1 MMMRKY
7 TCTFLLLC
15 CFQFIVFAQ
24 QYSCNYGKKSSG
36 NIDFASPADIDKMNE
51 YDVHFYKLDVDVERN
66 SVYIKGNVEIHARAV
81 KNLSAFIFQLHDT
94 LTIDSVFI
102 NGNKFSFSRLKG
114 IVSINIT
121 PTIAINSN
129 IIAKIYYGGFCPQT
143 KNSANGNG
151 FSNSDSLQVTWSLSE
166 SFVAYEWWPCKQV
179 LNDKADS
186 AEIWITTDSA
196 NKAGS
201 NGLLMNTTILP
212 NAKKRYEWKTH
223 YPIDYYL
230 ISVAVAK
237 YQEYNIYAYPDGL
250 SQPVLIQNYIYDTS
264 VISILNLTPS
274 FINVFSKL
282 YGIYPFWKEKY
293 GHCMAPINGGMEH
306 QTMTTIGP
314 KSAITF
320 EVVSHELAHQ
330 WFGDYVTCGS
340 WADIWL
346 NEGFASYSQYVANEQ
361 LNTGYAAFLMASTM
375 LGAKNAWGTVYVHDT
390 LNTAT
395 LFNGPNTYMKGSV
408 IIHMLRYEIN
418 NDSIFFLGLRNYLQ
432 AHKFS
437 TALGTDFQSIMEQTS
452 GKKLD
457 SFFNQ
462 WYRGLGYPVFGVKW
476 NQINNKLYV
485 VFNQSTT
492 NTATWL
498 FKTSLDISLVDIS
511 GDSII
516 TRVWIDS
523 LQKVFTFDVSGKTI
537 SSIRIDTKGWV
548 LHDVSAIVKDPLVN
562 AINEATN
569 DNKNVIVYPNPTNT
583 ILNISNAIGAY
594 IEVFDISGKKLITK
608 NIIDTNSTIDLNEIQ
623 SGFYFIRIHK
633 NGAISNL
640 KFVKE

>member
-1 MMMRKY
+1 MMRKY

-15 CFQFIVFAQ
+15 CFHFIVYAQ
-24 QYSCNYGKKSSG
+24 QYSCSYGKKSTS

-51 YDVHFYKLDVDVERN
+51 YDVHFYKLDIDVERN
-66 SVYIKGNVEIHARAV
+66 SVYVKGNVEIHAKAV
-81 KNLSAFIFQLHDT
+81 KNLSVFVFQLHDT
-94 LTIDSVFI
+94 LTIDSIFI
-102 NGNKFSFSRLKG
+102 NGNKFSFTRLKG
-114 IVSINIT
+114 IVNVNIT
-121 PTIAINSN
+121 PSIAINSN
-129 IIAKIYYGGFCPQT
+129 IVAKIYYRGFCPQT

-151 FSNSDSLQVTWSLSE
+151 FSNSDSLEVTWSLSE

-179 LNDKADS
+179 LYDKADS

-201 NGLLMNTTILP
+201 NGLLINTTILP

-250 SQPVLIQNYIYDTS
+250 SQPILIQNYIYDTS
-264 VISILNLTPS
+264 VIPVLNLTPS

-361 LNTGYAAFLMASTM
+361 LNTGYAPFLMASTM
-375 LGAKNAWGTVYVHDT
+375 LGAKNAWGAVYVHDT
-390 LNTAT
+390 LNTST
-395 LFNGPNTYMKGSV
+395 IFNGPNTYMKGSV

-432 AHKFS
+432 AHQFS
-437 TALGTDFQSIMEQTS
+437 TALGTDFQTIMEQTS

-457 SFFNQ
+457 YFFNQ
-462 WYRGLGYPVFGVKW
+462 WYRGLGYPVFGIKW
-476 NQINNKLYV
+476 NQINDKLYV
-485 VFNQSTT
+485 VLNQSTT

-498 FKTSLDISLVDIS
+498 FKTSLDISLVDSS
-511 GDSII
+511 GDSSIA
-516 TRVWIDS
+516 RVWIDS
-523 LQKVFTFDVSGKTI
+523 LQKVFTFDVSGKII

-548 LHDVSAIVKDPLVN
+548 LHDVSAIIKDPLVN
-562 AINEATN
+562 ALNEVTN
-569 DNKNVIVYPNPTNT
+569 DSKNVIIYPNPAHT
-583 ILNISNAIGAY
+583 ILTISNAIGTY

-608 NIIDTNSTIDLNEIQ
+608 NIIDANSTIDLNEIQ